1 MTTLSRDCGIA
12 KRNAG
17 NRSTTCITRL
27 LYAEGRAH
35 NGAFKSDFADTSM
48 SGLGA
53 EAPRG
58 DAVTTME
65 VEVCGDE
72 SAATF
77 TFHNEDHTIGNTVR
91 YMLNKMPETSFVG
104 YSVPHPAEPKMNLR
118 LQTVGPPATQVLHE
132 ALGNLYQVSEHV
144 LKTFEAAVAK
154 HRTEQGAPEVR

>member
-1 MTTLSRDCGIA
+1 MRSR
-12 KRNAG
+12 R
-17 NRSTTCITRL
+17 RL
-27 LYAEGRAH
+27 FLGLCYG
-35 NGAFKSDFADTSM
+35 M
-48 SGLGA
+48 SGA
-53 EAPRG
+53 APPRG

>member
-1 MTTLSRDCGIA
+1 
-12 KRNAG
+12 
-17 NRSTTCITRL
+17 
-27 LYAEGRAH
+27 
-35 NGAFKSDFADTSM
+35 M

-132 ALGNLYQVSEHV
+132 ALAAALRDRRWPLNSKTESE
-144 LKTFEAAVAK
+144 KGGESS
-154 HRTEQGAPEVR
+154 Q